1 MLLAKI
7 GARRSRSLRRFLTI
21 PSLLINRSAFSIYL
35 GLRPERPFGWQRRRS
50 GGLLFAGPP
59 STAEREIRARAE
71 TRIRFVHDC
80 QIELSGFQ
88 IRRLWFRQ
96 RHRSVDAR

>member
-1 MLLAKI
+1 M
-7 GARRSRSLRRFLTI
+7 RFDFGVVRTF
-21 PSLLINRSAFSIYL
+21 RSAVS
-35 GLRPERPFGWQRRRS
+35 GRPEGLHDIGVENAVGIRRKRPFGWQRRRS
-50 GGLLFAGPP
+50 SGWLFAGPP

-96 RHRSVDAR
+96 GHRSVDAR